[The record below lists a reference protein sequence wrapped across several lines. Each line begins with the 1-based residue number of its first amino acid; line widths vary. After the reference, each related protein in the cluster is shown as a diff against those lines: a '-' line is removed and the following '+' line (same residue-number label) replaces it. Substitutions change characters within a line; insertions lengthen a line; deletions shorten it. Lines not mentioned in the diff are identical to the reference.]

1 MPFKLTIPQRGSM
14 TRHGHFDGSGDALAL
29 AKLAQDAKPV
39 AIITASALA
48 AQRLLEEIP
57 FFAPELKTRLLPD
70 WETLPYDTFS
80 PHQDLVSDRLATL
93 YQLMS
98 GACDV
103 LIIPVTTALYRM
115 PPRAYLAAHTFSQTG
130 RNA

>member
-14 TRHGHFDGSGDALAL
+14 TRYGHFDGSGDALAL
-29 AKLAQDAKPV
+29 AKLAQEAKPV
-39 AIITASALA
+39 AIIAASALA

-57 FFAPELKTRLLPD
+57 FFAPELNTRLLPD

-80 PHQDLVSDRLATL
+80 PHQDLISDRLATL

-98 GACDV
+98 DACDV
-103 LIIPVTTALYRM
+103 LIVPVTTALYRM
-115 PPRAYLAAHTFSQTG
+115 PPRA
-130 RNA
+130 